1 MAEIIGIFGF
11 TATIISYQCKS
22 RKKILLLQ
30 LLSTTCWMCHFALLG
45 AWSGSVLNAVA
56 AMRCIVFASRGE
68 DSRAGKIADWIG
80 WVPVFLLLSTAAVIA
95 TWNGWISILPFLG
108 MILTTFAT
116 RASSAA
122 LVRRIT
128 LPNDPLWL
136 IYNAL
141 SGSVSGVITEVCIIL
156 SILVGMFRHDR
167 KIRDKK

>member
-1 MAEIIGIFGF
+1 MAELIGIFGF

-30 LLSTTCWMCHFALLG
+30 LVSTTCWMLHFALLG

-56 AMRCIVFASRGE
+56 ALRCIVFASRGE
-68 DSRAGKIADWIG
+68 ESRAGKVADWIG
-80 WVPVFLLLSTAAVIA
+80 WIPVFILLSTAAVVA
-95 TWNGWISILPFLG
+95 TWGGWTSILPFIG

-122 LVRRIT
+122 KVRLIT

-136 IYNAL
+136 IYNAM
-141 SGSVSGVITEVCIIL
+141 SGSVSGVITEVCIII
-156 SILVGMFRHDR
+156 SIVVGMVRHDR
-167 KIRDKK
+167 KKIQK